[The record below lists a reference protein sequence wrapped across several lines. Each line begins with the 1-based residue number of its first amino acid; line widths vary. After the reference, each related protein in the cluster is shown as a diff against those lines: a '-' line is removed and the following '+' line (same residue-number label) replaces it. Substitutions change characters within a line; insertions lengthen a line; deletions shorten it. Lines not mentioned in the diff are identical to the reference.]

1 MVSASTVKSD
11 SSTLQS
17 MFKAYSS
24 CVDGLK
30 DSKVWSGKSQQNF
43 VEQAEKFL
51 NEFVNPME
59 NQLSIFADSLN
70 NLSNYNNLKSQYSIA
85 EANYQRAVR
94 AEDQEKMSSYQSQKT
109 SLNQQMNT
117 LKNKIN
123 GQIREVANYKVDTNP
138 AEDFKIKDFR
148 LNTFQ
153 YFRQGDYGNAYA
165 GETIAAAGC
174 GPTSAAMVLSYLT
187 GETVDPVTTSAWS
200 TQHGYACNGNGTY
213 EALFPAIGKAYG
225 LTVQQESQTAG
236 NIINS
241 LTNGN
246 VIIAHM
252 GPGEFTSGGHYI
264 VLRET
269 DGNGNVLVA
278 DPANP
283 ARNKW
288 YPASIFEAQR
298 RGSMYSFN
306 TE

>member
-1 MVSASTVKSD
+1 MVSASTVKND

-17 MFKAYSS
+17 MFKSYTS
-24 CVDGLK
+24 CVDSLK

-59 NQLSIFADSLN
+59 QQLSIFADSLN
-70 NLSNYNNLKSQYSIA
+70 NLSDYNSLKTQYTIA
-85 EANYQRAVR
+85 DANYQTALRA
-94 AEDQEKMSSYQSQKT
+94 DDKEKISSYQAQK
-109 SLNQQMNT
+109 SSINQQMNT
-117 LKNKIN
+117 LKAKIN
-123 GQIREVANYKVDTNP
+123 NQIREVTNYKIDTNP

-148 LNTFQ
+148 LNPFQ

>member
-1 MVSASTVKSD
+1 MVSSATIQGD
-11 SSTLQS
+11 SSTLQE
-17 MFKAYSS
+17 MFSSYSS
-24 CVDGLK
+24 CVDSLK
-30 DSKVWSGKSQQNF
+30 DQNVWSGKSQKNF

-51 NEFVNPME
+51 NEFVNPMKS
-59 NQLSIFADSLN
+59 QLSTFATAVDNVKEYNSLKTKYAIAEKA
-70 NLSNYNNLKSQYSIA
+70 YNNAIQSDDGDRVRSTLVEKTSI
-85 EANYQRAVR
+85 
-94 AEDQEKMSSYQSQKT
+94 SQKMN
-109 SLNQQMNT
+109 SLKQ
-117 LKNKIN
+117 KIN
-123 GQIREVANYKVDTNP
+123 SQINEVASLKINTNP
-138 AEDFKIKDFR
+138 AEDFNIKDFH
-148 LNTFQ
+148 LNKFV

-174 GPTSAAMVLSYLT
+174 GPTSAAMVLTYLT

-225 LTVQQESQTAG
+225 LTVKQGSQTAK
-236 NIINS
+236 NIISS
-241 LTNGN
+241 LSNGD

-252 GPGEFTSGGHYI
+252 GPGEFTRGGHYI

-269 DGNGNVLVA
+269 DGKGNVLVA